1 MEAVPNNPNDGAPTS
16 DITNDETKVDDYK
29 KRLVEKKLEHQRRQQ
44 EQREAALKAE
54 RDEEERLEKI
64 KANKMADMDKKL
76 EVL

>member
-1 MEAVPNNPNDGAPTS
+1 M
-16 DITNDETKVDDYK
+16 DDYK